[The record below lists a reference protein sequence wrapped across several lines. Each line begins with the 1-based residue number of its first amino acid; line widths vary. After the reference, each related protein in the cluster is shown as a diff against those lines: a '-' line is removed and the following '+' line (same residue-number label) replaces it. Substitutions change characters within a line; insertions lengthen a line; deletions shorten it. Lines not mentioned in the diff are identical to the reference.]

1 MDPVVERI
9 GEIVSDLRMSDR
21 AFELSINKSSG
32 YLHSLR
38 KKSSSPSV
46 AVVIDIVNTH
56 TDYNLNW
63 ILTGQGRMKMKTDAL
78 QDPGVDY
85 STALEM
91 DFKIVNEKL
100 DAIKKQNYEILH
112 KLNESEP
119 SGSKEK

>member
-1 MDPVVERI
+1 MDPIVERI

-46 AVVIDIVNTH
+46 AVIMDIVNTH
-56 TDYNLNW
+56 ADYNLNW
-63 ILTGQGRMKMKTDAL
+63 ILTGKGTMKLKGNAL
-78 QDPGVDY
+78 QEPDVDY
-85 STALEM
+85 HTALQM
-91 DFKIVNEKL
+91 DFKILNEKL

-112 KLNESEP
+112 KLAQTKTTDSE
-119 SGSKEK
+119 KK